1 MENKISATI
10 GIDAV
15 LLQMMQ
21 TIQSLNNLESQDVK
35 LEVLQAEI
43 EKTKALNALYATY
56 AHFAIAEV
64 KFHDLCLKRD
74 ILASRGEFTEKIA
87 QNKIQSNFF
96 KSLE

>member
-35 LEVLQAEI
+35 VEILQAEV
-43 EKTKALNALYATY
+43 EKAKTLNSLYATY
-56 AHFAIAEV
+56 ANFAIAEV
-64 KFHDLCLKRD
+64 KFHNVCLERDTLATKGDFIEQIAKR
-74 ILASRGEFTEKIA
+74 
-87 QNKIQSNFF
+87 KIQSNFF

>member
-15 LLQMMQ
+15 LSQMMQ
-21 TIQSLNNLESQDVK
+21 TIQSLNNLEPQDVK
-35 LEVLQAEI
+35 PEVLQAEV
-43 EKTKALNALYATY
+43 EKAKTLNSLYATY

-74 ILASRGEFTEKIA
+74 ALVSKGDFVEQIA
-87 QNKIQSNFF
+87 KRKIQSNFF